1 MKTTFQYPPFLQKG
15 DKVTVISPSS
25 IIEPSILTGGIK
37 CLKSW
42 GLKVSTGRY
51 VRSTYGNFAGTVQQ
65 RLGDLQRAM
74 DDADCRAIFCSR
86 GGYGANNLLAQLD
99 FSKFHEHPK
108 WLIGFSDITAL
119 HCRIQS
125 EGFASLHAPML
136 KHLLQEGADDYCN
149 RAIHDILFGINAQQY
164 YTCEG
169 NPLNHTGKAT
179 GIIRGGNMAVWH
191 GLIGTPYDINPEG
204 TILFVEDVGE
214 KPHAIERMFYNLKL
228 SGFLDKLSGLIICQ
242 FTEFEEHKQ
251 LGKELYPALA
261 DLLKGYTYPI
271 CFGFPVGHVPMNLPI
286 IEGAKV
292 ELKVSKKEV
301 TLKFGDRKIGN

>member
-1 MKTTFQYPPFLQKG
+1 MKTTFQYPAFLQKG

-25 IIEPSILTGGIK
+25 IIEPDILAGGIK

-42 GLKVSTGRY
+42 GLNVSKGRF
-51 VRSTYGNFAGTVQQ
+51 VRGKYGNFAGTVKQ

-74 DDADCRAIFCSR
+74 DDPDCKAIFCSR

-99 FSKFHEHPK
+99 FTKFHQSPK

-136 KHLLQEGADDYCN
+136 KHLIEEGADDYCN
-149 RAIHDILFGINAQQY
+149 RAIHDILFGINDQQHY
-164 YTCEG
+164 QCEG

-191 GLIGTPYDINPEG
+191 GLLGTPYDINPAG

-261 DLLKGYTYPI
+261 DMLKEYHYPI
-271 CFGFPVGHVPMNLPI
+271 CFGFPVGHVPMNVPI
-286 IEGAKV
+286 IEGAQV

-301 TLKFGDRKIGN
+301 SLKFYD

>member
-1 MKTTFQYPPFLQKG
+1 MKTTFQYPAFLQKG

-25 IIEPSILTGGIK
+25 IIEPDILAGGIK

-42 GLKVSTGRY
+42 GLNVSKGRF
-51 VRSTYGNFAGTVQQ
+51 VRGKYGNFAGTVKQ

-74 DDADCRAIFCSR
+74 DDPDCKAIFCSR

-99 FSKFHEHPK
+99 FTKFHQSPK

-136 KHLLQEGADDYCN
+136 KHLLEHGPGDVCN
-149 RAIHDILFGINAQQY
+149 QAIHDILFGINAQQHY
-164 YTCEG
+164 QCEG

-191 GLIGTPYDINPEG
+191 GLLGTPYDINPAG

-261 DLLKGYTYPI
+261 DMLKEYHYPI
-271 CFGFPVGHVPMNLPI
+271 CFGFPVGHVPMNVPI
-286 IEGAKV
+286 IEGAQV

-301 TLKFGDRKIGN
+301 SLKFYD

>member
-1 MKTTFQYPPFLQKG
+1 MVNEFKYPPFLQKG
-15 DKVTVISPSS
+15 DKVTVVSPSS
-25 IIEPSILTGGIK
+25 IIEPDILKGGIQ
-37 CLKSW
+37 CLKAW
-42 GLKVSTGRY
+42 GLKVSKGRF
-51 VRSTYGNFAGTVQQ
+51 VNAKYGNFAGTVQQ

-74 DDADCRAIFCSR
+74 DDPECKAIFCSR
-86 GGYGANNLLAQLD
+86 GGYGANNLLAKLD
-99 FSKFHEHPK
+99 FTKFRQCPK

-119 HCRIQS
+119 HCRMQS

-136 KHLLQEGADDYCN
+136 KHLIELGKEDYCN
-149 RAIHDILFGINAQQY
+149 QAIHDILFGVNAQQRY
-164 YTCEG
+164 QCEG
-169 NPLNHTGKAT
+169 NPLNHTGKAE
-179 GIIRGGNMAVWH
+179 GVIRGGNMAVWH

-204 TILFVEDVGE
+204 TVLFVEDVGE

-261 DLLKGYTYPI
+261 DILKEYHYPI
-271 CFGFPVGHVPMNLPI
+271 CFGFPVGHVQMNVPI

-292 ELKVSKKEV
+292 ELKVGKKEV
-301 TLKFGDRKIGN
+301 TLKFE

>member
-1 MKTTFQYPPFLQKG
+1 MKTTFQYPAFLQKG

-25 IIEPSILTGGIK
+25 IIEPDILAGGIK

-42 GLKVSTGRY
+42 GLKVSKGRF
-51 VRSTYGNFAGTVQQ
+51 VRGKYGNFAGTVKQ

-74 DDADCRAIFCSR
+74 DDPDCKAIFCSR

-99 FSKFHEHPK
+99 FTKFHQSPK

-136 KHLLQEGADDYCN
+136 KHLIEEGADDYCN
-149 RAIHDILFGINAQQY
+149 RAIHDILFGINAQQHY
-164 YTCEG
+164 QCKG

-191 GLIGTPYDINPEG
+191 GLLGTPYDINPAG

-261 DLLKGYTYPI
+261 DMLKEYHYPI
-271 CFGFPVGHVPMNLPI
+271 CFGFPVGHVPMNVPI
-286 IEGAKV
+286 IEGAQV

-301 TLKFGDRKIGN
+301 SLKFDD

>member
-1 MKTTFQYPPFLQKG
+1 MKTTFQYPAFLQKG

-25 IIEPSILTGGIK
+25 IIEPDILAGGIK

-42 GLKVSTGRY
+42 GLNVSKGRF
-51 VRSTYGNFAGTVQQ
+51 VRGKYGNFAGTVKQ

-74 DDADCRAIFCSR
+74 DDPDCKAIFCSR

-99 FSKFHEHPK
+99 FTKFHQSPK

-136 KHLLQEGADDYCN
+136 KHLIEEGADDYCN
-149 RAIHDILFGINAQQY
+149 QAIHDILFGINAQQHY
-164 YTCEG
+164 QCEG

-191 GLIGTPYDINPEG
+191 GLLGTPYDINPAG

-261 DLLKGYTYPI
+261 DMLKEYHYPI
-271 CFGFPVGHVPMNLPI
+271 CFGFPVGHVPMNVPI
-286 IEGAKV
+286 IEGAQV

-301 TLKFGDRKIGN
+301 SLKFYD

>member
-1 MKTTFQYPPFLQKG
+1 MANNFTYPPFLLKG

-25 IIEPSILTGGIK
+25 IIEPEILKGGIQS
-37 CLKSW
+37 LKAW
-42 GLKVSTGRY
+42 GLKVSKGRF
-51 VRSTYGNFAGTVQQ
+51 VSAKYGNFSGTVQQ

-74 DDADCRAIFCSR
+74 DDPDCKAIFCSR
-86 GGYGANNLLAQLD
+86 GGYGANNLLGMMD
-99 FSKFHEHPK
+99 FTKFRQCPK

-136 KHLLQEGADDYCN
+136 KHLLEEGKEDFCN
-149 RAIHDILFGINAQQY
+149 KAIHDILFGVNAQQRY
-164 YTCEG
+164 QCEG
-169 NPLNHTGKAT
+169 NPLNHTGKAE
-179 GIIRGGNMAVWH
+179 GVIRGGNMAVWH
-191 GLIGTPYDINPEG
+191 GLIGTPYDINPKG

-214 KPHAIERMFYNLKL
+214 KPHAIERMFYNLQL
-228 SGFLDKLSGLIICQ
+228 SGFLDELSGLIICQ

-261 DLLKGYTYPI
+261 DMLKEYYYPI

-292 ELKVSKKEV
+292 ELKVGKKEV
-301 TLKFGDRKIGN
+301 MLKFK

>member
-1 MKTTFQYPPFLQKG
+1 MKTTFQYPAFLQKG

-25 IIEPSILTGGIK
+25 IIEPDILAGGIK

-42 GLKVSTGRY
+42 GLKVSKGRF
-51 VRSTYGNFAGTVQQ
+51 VRGKYGNFAGTVKQ

-74 DDADCRAIFCSR
+74 DDPDCKAIFCSR

-99 FSKFHEHPK
+99 FTKFHQSPK

-119 HCRIQS
+119 HYRIQS

-136 KHLLQEGADDYCN
+136 KHLIEEGADDYCN
-149 RAIHDILFGINAQQY
+149 RAIHDILFGINAQQHY
-164 YTCEG
+164 QCKG

-191 GLIGTPYDINPEG
+191 GLLGTPYDINPAG

-261 DLLKGYTYPI
+261 DMLKEYHYPI
-271 CFGFPVGHVPMNLPI
+271 CFGFPVGHVPMNVPI
-286 IEGAKV
+286 IEGAQV

-301 TLKFGDRKIGN
+301 SLKFDD

>member
-1 MKTTFQYPPFLQKG
+1 MKTTFQYPAFLQKG

-25 IIEPSILTGGIK
+25 IIEPDILAGGIK

-42 GLKVSTGRY
+42 GLNVSKGRF
-51 VRSTYGNFAGTVQQ
+51 VRGKYGNFAGTVKQ

-74 DDADCRAIFCSR
+74 DDTDCKAIFCSR
-86 GGYGANNLLAQLD
+86 GGYGANNLLAQQKKKKKKK
-99 FSKFHEHPK
+99 SPK

-136 KHLLQEGADDYCN
+136 KHLIEEGADDYCN
-149 RAIHDILFGINAQQY
+149 QAIHDILFGINAQQHY
-164 YTCEG
+164 QCKG
-169 NPLNHTGKAT
+169 NPLNHTGKAE

-191 GLIGTPYDINPEG
+191 GLLGTPYDINPAG

-261 DLLKGYTYPI
+261 DMLKEYHYPI

-286 IEGAKV
+286 IEGAQV

-301 TLKFGDRKIGN
+301 SLKFYD

>member
-1 MKTTFQYPPFLQKG
+1 MKTTFQYPAFLQKG

-25 IIEPSILTGGIK
+25 IIEPDILAGGIK

-42 GLKVSTGRY
+42 GLNVSKGRF
-51 VRSTYGNFAGTVQQ
+51 VRGKYGNFAGTVKQ

-74 DDADCRAIFCSR
+74 DDPDCKAIFCSR

-99 FSKFHEHPK
+99 FAKFRQSPK

-136 KHLLQEGADDYCN
+136 KHLIEEGADDYCN
-149 RAIHDILFGINAQQY
+149 RAIHDILFGINDQQHY
-164 YTCEG
+164 QCEG

-191 GLIGTPYDINPEG
+191 GLLGTPYDINPAG

-251 LGKELYPALA
+251 LVKELYPALA
-261 DLLKGYTYPI
+261 DMLKEYHYPI
-271 CFGFPVGHVPMNLPI
+271 CFGFPVGHVPMNVPI
-286 IEGAKV
+286 IEGAQV

-301 TLKFGDRKIGN
+301 SLKFYD

>member
-1 MKTTFQYPPFLQKG
+1 MKTTFQYPAFLQKG

-25 IIEPSILTGGIK
+25 IIEPDILARGIK

-42 GLKVSTGRY
+42 GLNVSKGRF
-51 VRSTYGNFAGTVQQ
+51 VRGKYGNFAGTVKQ

-74 DDADCRAIFCSR
+74 DDPDCKAIFCSR

-99 FSKFHEHPK
+99 FTKFRQSPK

-136 KHLLQEGADDYCN
+136 KHLIEEGADDYCN
-149 RAIHDILFGINAQQY
+149 QGIHDILFGINAQQHY
-164 YTCEG
+164 QCKG
-169 NPLNHTGKAT
+169 NPLNHTGKAE

-191 GLIGTPYDINPEG
+191 GLLGTPYDINPAG

-261 DLLKGYTYPI
+261 DMLKEYHYPI

-286 IEGAKV
+286 IEGAQV

-301 TLKFGDRKIGN
+301 SLKFDD

>member
-1 MKTTFQYPPFLQKG
+1 MVTAFQNPPFLKEG
-15 DKVTVISPSS
+15 DKVCVVSPSS
-25 IIEPSILTGGIK
+25 IIEPEILEGGIQ
-37 CLKSW
+37 CLRQW
-42 GLKVSTGRY
+42 GLRVKKGRN
-51 VRSTYGNFAGTVQQ
+51 VKSAYGNFAGTVQQ

-74 DDADCRAIFCSR
+74 DDPECKAIFCSR
-86 GGYGANNLLAQLD
+86 GGYGANNLLGLMD
-99 FSKFHEHPK
+99 FTKFRQHPK

-119 HCRIQS
+119 HCRIQH

-136 KHLLQEGADDYCN
+136 KHLLQEGANDFCN
-149 RAIHDILFGINAQQY
+149 QTIHDILFGKAMEKGLQ
-164 YTCEG
+164 YTCKG
-169 NPLNHTGKAT
+169 HQLNHTGKVE

-191 GLIGTPYDINPEG
+191 GLLGTPYDINPEG

-261 DLLKGYTYPI
+261 DLLKEYRYPI
-271 CFGFPVGHVPMNLPI
+271 CFGFPVGHVPMNYPI
-286 IEGAKV
+286 IEGAQV
-292 ELKVSKKEV
+292 ELKVGKKEV
-301 TLKFGDRKIGN
+301 KLKFE

>member
-1 MKTTFQYPPFLQKG
+1 MVNEFKYPPFLQKG
-15 DKVTVISPSS
+15 DKVTVVSPSS
-25 IIEPSILTGGIK
+25 IIEPDILKGGIQ
-37 CLKSW
+37 CLKAW
-42 GLKVSTGRY
+42 GLKVSKGRF
-51 VRSTYGNFAGTVQQ
+51 VNAKYGNFAGTVQQ

-74 DDADCRAIFCSR
+74 DDPECKAIFSSR
-86 GGYGANNLLAQLD
+86 RGYGANNLLAKLD
-99 FSKFHEHPK
+99 FTKFRQCPK

-119 HCRIQS
+119 HCRMQS

-136 KHLLQEGADDYCN
+136 KHLIELGKEDYCN
-149 RAIHDILFGINAQQY
+149 QAIHDILFGVNAQQRY
-164 YTCEG
+164 QCEG
-169 NPLNHTGKAT
+169 NPLNHTGKAE
-179 GIIRGGNMAVWH
+179 GVIRGGNMAVWH

-204 TILFVEDVGE
+204 TVLFVEDVGE

-261 DLLKGYTYPI
+261 DMLKEYHYPI
-271 CFGFPVGHVPMNLPI
+271 CFGFPVGHVQMNVPI

-292 ELKVSKKEV
+292 ELKVGKKEV
-301 TLKFGDRKIGN
+301 TLKFE

>member
-15 DKVTVISPSS
+15 DKVTVVSPSS
-25 IIEPSILTGGIK
+25 IIEPEILEGGIK
-37 CLKSW
+37 CLKNW
-42 GLKVSTGRY
+42 GLKVSKGQF
-51 VRSTYGNFAGTVQQ
+51 VKGKYGNFAGTVKQ

-74 DDADCRAIFCSR
+74 DDPACKAIFCSR
-86 GGYGANNLLAQLD
+86 GGYGANNLLGMMD
-99 FSKFHEHPK
+99 FTKFREHPK

-119 HCRIQS
+119 HCRMQS

-136 KHLLQEGADDYCN
+136 KHLLEEGKQDFCN
-149 RAIHDILFGINAQQY
+149 LAIHDILFGMNASQQY
-164 YTCEG
+164 VCKG
-169 NPLNHTGKAT
+169 NPLNHIGTAEGC
-179 GIIRGGNMAVWH
+179 IRGGNMAVWH
-191 GLIGTPYDINPEG
+191 GLIGTPYDIDPHG

-261 DLLKGYTYPI
+261 DILKPYHYPI
-271 CFGFPVGHVPMNLPI
+271 CYDFPVGHVPMNLPI

-292 ELKVSKKEV
+292 KLKVNKKEV
-301 TLKFGDRKIGN
+301 KLIFE

>member
-1 MKTTFQYPPFLQKG
+1 MKTTFQYPAFLQKG

-25 IIEPSILTGGIK
+25 IIEPDILAGGIK

-42 GLKVSTGRY
+42 GLNVSKGRF
-51 VRSTYGNFAGTVQQ
+51 VRGKYGNFAGTVKQ

-74 DDADCRAIFCSR
+74 DDPDCKAIFCSR

-99 FSKFHEHPK
+99 FTKFRQSPK

-136 KHLLQEGADDYCN
+136 KHLIEEGADDYCN
-149 RAIHDILFGINAQQY
+149 QAIHDILFGINAQQHY
-164 YTCEG
+164 QCKG

-179 GIIRGGNMAVWH
+179 GIIRGGNIAVWH
-191 GLIGTPYDINPEG
+191 GLLGTPYDINPAG

-261 DLLKGYTYPI
+261 DMLKEYHYPI

-286 IEGAKV
+286 IEGAQV

-301 TLKFGDRKIGN
+301 SLKFDD

>member
-1 MKTTFQYPPFLQKG
+1 MKTTFQYPAFLQKG

-25 IIEPSILTGGIK
+25 IIEPDILAGGIK

-42 GLKVSTGRY
+42 GLNVSKGRF
-51 VRSTYGNFAGTVQQ
+51 VRGKYGNFAGTVKQ

-74 DDADCRAIFCSR
+74 DDPDCKAIFCSR

-99 FSKFHEHPK
+99 FTKFRQSPK

-136 KHLLQEGADDYCN
+136 KHLIEEGADDYCN
-149 RAIHDILFGINAQQY
+149 QAIHDILFGINAQQHY
-164 YTCEG
+164 QCKG
-169 NPLNHTGKAT
+169 NPLNHTGKAE

-191 GLIGTPYDINPEG
+191 GLLGTPYDINPAG

-261 DLLKGYTYPI
+261 DMLKEYHYPI

-286 IEGAKV
+286 IEGAQV

-301 TLKFGDRKIGN
+301 SLKFDN